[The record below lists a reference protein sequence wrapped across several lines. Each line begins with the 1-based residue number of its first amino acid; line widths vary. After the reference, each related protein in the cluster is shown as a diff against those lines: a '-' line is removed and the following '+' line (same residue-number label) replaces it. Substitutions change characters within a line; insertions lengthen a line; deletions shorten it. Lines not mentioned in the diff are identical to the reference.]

1 MKIKSL
7 IINNIGLVKSE
18 TIKIDKPLILFYGDI
33 KQGKTTIL
41 NCIRWAFGGSF
52 PKDILTHGEE
62 EGFIE
67 LQLENGLVN
76 RSFYI
81 NRDGETVARD
91 LKIILN
97 NRPGKVAD
105 LKRFLNPF
113 LLNQNFLTE
122 MTESE
127 RNKFIVELFQIET
140 IELDSDLIKAE
151 TKAQNLRATIK
162 GYGSTQVQFVEKP
175 NIEALNAELAKVE
188 SELKEQ
194 REAIEADNKKTRE
207 EYTKKQQSLLNDIIH
222 FNDFQESKSE
232 EIELNKQKLQQIL
245 GLLEGALFQFCFSEK
260 EANEI
265 ISSLPVPESLKPI
278 IVNLPEPTYCTLD
291 ESELINIKA
300 KLSEADIQQVKYE
313 QYLKESVREDEK
325 MRLTG
330 ELKEL
335 EGIVKRIRLEKS
347 HKQEEINGIIEGLV
361 YKDFRLWYEDTSFEM
376 LSTSQI
382 MGLSSKLSA
391 LYPESLSLEL
401 IDRGE
406 SMGKSIM
413 GLIDKATKEDK
424 NILVTVVG
432 EKPANV
438 PENVGVFV
446 VENGVIS

>member
-7 IINNIGLVKSE
+7 TISNIGLIKSE

-41 NCIRWAFGGSF
+41 NCIRWAFGGTF

-67 LQLENGLVN
+67 LQFENGLIN

-81 NRDGETVARD
+81 DKNGETVARN
-91 LKIILN
+91 LKMIIN

-122 MTESE
+122 MNESE

-151 TKAQNLRATIK
+151 AKAQNLRATIK

-194 REAIEADNKKTRE
+194 REAIEADNEKLRNEHTSKRT
-207 EYTKKQQSLLNDIIH
+207 SLLNEILD
-222 FNDFQESKSE
+222 FNKEQENKALK
-232 EIELNKQKLQQIL
+232 IESSRAIYESIYQKAKDTIF
-245 GLLEGALFQFCFSEK
+245 EKCFDVGCAKRLIE
-260 EANEI
+260 
-265 ISSLPVPESLKPI
+265 SLPKPEPLKP
-278 IVNLPEPTYCTLD
+278 VHAELPFPTYCTLD

-300 KLSEADIQQVKYE
+300 KLAEADIQQVKYL
-313 QYLKESVREDEK
+313 QYLKESVREDKK

-361 YKDFRLWYEDTSFEM
+361 YKDYGLWYEDTSFEM

-413 GLIDKATKEDK
+413 GLIDKATKEEK